1 MELDAAKK
9 KTKVSGRFMNR
20 VVISMILAALIY
32 TIVTLIVFVRT
43 GAEPSTLTDNV
54 FRYLSIEGGAMALIK
69 SVKTV
74 IKSKANNTESEV
86 EPHDSEPEQHEEE

>member
-74 IKSKANNTESEV
+74 TKSRANKKESEV
-86 EPHDSEPEQHEEE
+86 EPYESEPEQHEEE

>member
-74 IKSKANNTESEV
+74 IKSKANNTESE
-86 EPHDSEPEQHEEE
+86 PHDSEPEQHEEE